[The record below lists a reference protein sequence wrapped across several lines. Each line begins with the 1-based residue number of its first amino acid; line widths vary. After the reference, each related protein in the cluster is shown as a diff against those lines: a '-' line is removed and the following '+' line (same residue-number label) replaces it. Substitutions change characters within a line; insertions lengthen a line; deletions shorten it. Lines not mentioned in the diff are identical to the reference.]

1 VRKSSK
7 QRDCI
12 RDNLA
17 HRTDHPTADMIF
29 HDIRQEYPNVSL
41 GTVYRNL
48 ALLEKL
54 GEIQKLSCSDGAVR
68 YDGNIHPHMHFQCR
82 VCGRVYDLPGDYPER
97 ILREAQK
104 AAPDELFESC
114 SVTFTGVCRE
124 CRDKGL
130 ETETASRMAENAM

>member
-1 VRKSSK
+1 VRKSSR

-12 RDNLA
+12 RENLA

-29 HDIRQEYPNVSL
+29 NDIRKEYPNVSL

-68 YDGNIHPHMHFQCR
+68 YDGNVHPHMHFMCR
-82 VCGRVYDLPGDYPER
+82 ECGRVWDMPGDYPEK
-97 ILREAQK
+97 ILKQAREA
-104 AAPDELFESC
+104 AADDLIESC

-124 CRDKGL
+124 CRKKDSAAETSVYMDL
-130 ETETASRMAENAM
+130 ETM